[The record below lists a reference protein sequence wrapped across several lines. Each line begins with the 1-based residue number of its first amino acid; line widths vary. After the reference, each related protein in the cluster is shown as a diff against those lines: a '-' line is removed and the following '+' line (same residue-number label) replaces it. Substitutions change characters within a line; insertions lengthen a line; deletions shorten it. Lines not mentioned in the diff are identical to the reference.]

1 MRTNDDF
8 NVVKDNA
15 LKGNNLATNKLLSN
29 TTLDNEKST
38 LYLNLLNQRLNKLK
52 DVANLKTS
60 KNLIDAINSV
70 KPPIFWKDKPIF
82 LEQAKIWN
90 NKKVKYA
97 LNKTYEIELRI
108 KSEST
113 INKNILIKKLL
124 LDICIMANS

>member
-1 MRTNDDF
+1 M
-8 NVVKDNA
+8 KDNA

-60 KNLIDAINSV
+60 KNLTYAINSV

-90 NKKVKYA
+90 NKKLKYA
-97 LNKTYEIELRI
+97 LNRTYEIELRI